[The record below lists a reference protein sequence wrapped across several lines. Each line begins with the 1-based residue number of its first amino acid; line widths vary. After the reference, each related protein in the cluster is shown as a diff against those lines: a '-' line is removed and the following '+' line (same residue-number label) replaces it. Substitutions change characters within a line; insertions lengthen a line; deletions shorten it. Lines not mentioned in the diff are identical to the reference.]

1 MLNLI
6 SMKYTLI
13 AFLIIIIYSCKDFSN
28 STSIENAEVFKPLNR
43 NYTKSDTVRFT
54 HDSTRMAVVGLLQ
67 GIIQVD
73 SSKKVPIDVLYY
85 VKGNQ
90 VSAYTDTFVALGEE
104 ELSHYFE
111 ATDTMGNSCEQF
123 FTINYGFGACGY
135 TQNKL
140 TFSADSKNCY
150 FIAHHES
157 SADGAYGYGREF
169 YNMCKESSPKQV
181 SSVIVSNAPVET
193 DDNVILM
200 EYSDS
205 TLYTFDGSK
214 WTTKLVTPKDTVFRT
229 SKEKF

>member
-1 MLNLI
+1 MKLFKIVIALLLI
-6 SMKYTLI
+6 Q
-13 AFLIIIIYSCKDFSN
+13 FFFSCNDASN
-28 STSIENAEVFKPLNR
+28 SVSTTSTEEFKPLIR

-54 HDSTRMAVVGLLQ
+54 HDSTRIAVVGLLQ
-67 GIIQVD
+67 GIMQAD

-85 VKGNQ
+85 VNGNQ

-140 TFSADSKNCY
+140 TFSADTKNCY

-205 TLYTFDGSK
+205 TVYMFDGSK
-214 WTTKLVTPKDTVFRT
+214 WTSKLVTPKDTVFRT
-229 SKEKF
+229 SKENF

>member
-1 MLNLI
+1 MNKNLI
-6 SMKYTLI
+6 VILLMTL
-13 AFLIIIIYSCKDFSN
+13 YSCTDNSN
-28 STSIENAEVFKPLNR
+28 STTSNTNDKFKPLNR
-43 NYTKSDTVRFT
+43 NYTKSDTVRFI
-54 HDSTRMAVVGLLQ
+54 HDSTRMAVVGLLN
-67 GIIQVD
+67 GILQAD

-85 VKGNQ
+85 VNGNQ
-90 VSAYTDTFVALGEE
+90 ISAYTDTFVALGEE

-140 TFSADSKNCY
+140 TFSADTKNCY
-150 FIAHHES
+150 LIAHHES
-157 SADGAYGYGREF
+157 SADGAYGYGSEF

-181 SSVIVSNAPVET
+181 TSVIVSNAPVET

-205 TLYTFDGSK
+205 TVYTFDGNK
-214 WTTKLVTPKDTVFRT
+214 WTSKLVTPKDTVFRT
-229 SKEKF
+229 TKEKF